1 MSYWLDAIAKVIII
15 SRKQNKKTVFIE
27 IGWFFSIDSR

>member
-1 MSYWLDAIAKVIII
+1 MSYWLNAIAKVIII

-27 IGWFFSIDSR
+27 MDWFFAIDFR